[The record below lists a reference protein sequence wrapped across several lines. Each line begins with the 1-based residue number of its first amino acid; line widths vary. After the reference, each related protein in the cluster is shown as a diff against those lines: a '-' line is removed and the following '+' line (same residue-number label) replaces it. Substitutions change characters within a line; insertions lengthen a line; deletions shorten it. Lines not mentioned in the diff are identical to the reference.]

1 MLLHPNFKINSP
13 ALSVKKARLYES
25 KISQKFFNFFM
36 FFSSEY
42 SRAQQGFTNFQE
54 LELHIRSSHVLNGL
68 PYGYPLYRKNPLS
81 AELLMSQSKSAILP
95 PRKEKVS
102 FLFKEN
108 FKF

>member
-1 MLLHPNFKINSP
+1 MNQKSVRNFSTF
-13 ALSVKKARLYES
+13 LR
-25 KISQKFFNFFM
+25 

-102 FLFKEN
+102 FLFNEN